1 MREFFLNIS
10 KVTEYNSF
18 KCMII
23 HWNSMNTKVKN
34 YGICFIS
41 EIAVQN
47 LEWKCFKK
55 FEILI
60 IRIIFDPFRLFILRV
75 GDF

>member
-1 MREFFLNIS
+1 
-10 KVTEYNSF
+10 
-18 KCMII
+18 
-23 HWNSMNTKVKN
+23 MNTKAKN